1 MRASRPSR
9 RSRPAAAVLT
19 AGLVLALL
27 AGCGLG
33 GGSDAGPKS
42 GSTAGLRES
51 DASASADARATT
63 GHPGGAAL
71 GRDPEQARHAV
82 TTSSTTVVPARSAAL
97 EDKPDLYA
105 DGCQVS
111 QTSSTPTGCV
121 YGVAASRARATIA
134 VVGDS
139 KVGQWTPALQRLATQ
154 RRLRILVY
162 TKSACSAVDATVTL
176 EGRPY
181 TSCRT
186 YVRRVSAELARRPVD
201 LILTDS
207 SATTALPDGG
217 GTQSRAAMVKGLQRL
232 WSTWIASGNRVAV
245 ISDNPQPTRD
255 DRMIREPSCIAK
267 NPTRLSACSFE
278 RTVGIQHSGR
288 AAQVEAVR
296 AAKALDVTP
305 AMRGRTVAGARTA
318 PLLWIDPVPWLCP
331 SSTCPAVIGNVG
343 IYRDGSH
350 VTRTYIHS
358 LAPRIGDALRAA
370 GL

>member
-1 MRASRPSR
+1 MARDRHPRAAVALLTAMLLAVALGACTGDADRDAGASRSR
-9 RSRPAAAVLT
+9 AQEASSTVGA
-19 AGLVLALL
+19 
-27 AGCGLG
+27 
-33 GGSDAGPKS
+33 S
-42 GSTAGLRES
+42 G
-51 DASASADARATT
+51 DARTT

-71 GRDPEQARHAV
+71 GRDPESASAAITR
-82 TTSSTTVVPARSAAL
+82 SSTTVIPARSAAL

-111 QTSSTPTGCV
+111 QTSSTPTSCA

-162 TKSACSAVDATVTL
+162 TKSACSAVDATVML
-176 EGRPY
+176 AGSAY

-186 YVRRVSAELARRPVD
+186 YVRRVSDELRRRPVD
-201 LILTDS
+201 LVLTDS
-207 SATTALPDGG
+207 STNTALPAGG
-217 GTQSRAAMVKGLQRL
+217 GSRSRAAMVEGLQRL
-232 WSTWIASGNRVAV
+232 WATWIASGNRVAV

-255 DRMIREPSCIAK
+255 GRMIGEPGCIAK
-267 NPTRLSACSFE
+267 NPTRLSACSFD
-278 RTVGIQHSGR
+278 RTVGVQHSGR

-296 AAKALDVTP
+296 AAKALDLTP
-305 AMRGRTVAGARTA
+305 AMRGRSVAGARTA
-318 PLLWIDPVPWLCP
+318 SLMWIDPVPWLCP
-331 SSTCPAVIGNVG
+331 SSTCPAVIGDVG

-350 VTRTYIHS
+350 VTRTYVHS
-358 LAPRIGDALRAA
+358 LAPRIADALRAA